1 MIAAGQSVNAVT
13 LPSGEKVGYLF
24 GELTAVGMEYVEEAV
39 GEAQEGLGS
48 KEVVELW
55 QEHYRDKGYDL

>member
-1 MIAAGQSVNAVT
+1 

-24 GELTAVGMEYVEEAV
+24 GELTAVGVGYVKEAIA
-39 GEAQEGLGS
+39 EAQEGLGS

-55 QEHYRDKGYDL
+55 RQHFTDKGYDV